1 MNKILLIWAFGCL
14 SAVSVYAQTSL
25 PDIKS
30 DSEYC
35 TPVQP
40 YEIEVCYDKTMHI
53 IFPSAIIY
61 VDLGSRDI
69 IADKAGGA
77 ENVLRVKAANRDF
90 RSQTN
95 ISVITDKGDFYTF
108 DVRYSENPAISS
120 LEMRGLIACNDD
132 RRPNNTLDVH
142 LRELGEE
149 SPRTV
154 YAVMSHIYA
163 CNERRINHI
172 GGKGFGIQFL
182 LRGLYSH
189 NGVLYIQTRI
199 RNSSNIRY
207 DIDFIVF
214 KIVDKKI
221 AKRTAI
227 QERIIEPLR
236 TYNDV
241 DIVEGHRSERTVY
254 AFDMFTIPDDK
265 RLVVELRE
273 RNGGRHLSFTVENAD
288 IVRAKVIDGINMK

>member
-25 PDIKS
+25 PDMKS
-30 DSEYC
+30 DNEYC

-108 DVRYSENPAISS
+108 DVRYSE
-120 LEMRGLIACNDD
+120 
-132 RRPNNTLDVH
+132 V
-142 LRELGEE
+142 LRFRVLKCAVP
-149 SPRTV
+149 SCAMTTV
-154 YAVMSHIYA
+154 
-163 CNERRINHI
+163 
-172 GGKGFGIQFL
+172 
-182 LRGLYSH
+182 
-189 NGVLYIQTRI
+189 
-199 RNSSNIRY
+199 
-207 DIDFIVF
+207 D
-214 KIVDKKI
+214 
-221 AKRTAI
+221 
-227 QERIIEPLR
+227 RIIRSTYILENWVRSLRVRYMPL
-236 TYNDV
+236 
-241 DIVEGHRSERTVY
+241 
-254 AFDMFTIPDDK
+254 
-265 RLVVELRE
+265 
-273 RNGGRHLSFTVENAD
+273 
-288 IVRAKVIDGINMK
+288 